1 MLAIDLSKAFDSVNL
16 PIMIEK
22 LRELGVDGIA
32 IKLFESFL
40 IDRKQYVEIK
50 NCKSSIKTIRTGVPQ
65 GSKLAATLFLIYINN
80 ILKLNLKGMP
90 QFYADDGTFLY
101 ATNSLD
107 ELLTYIQEDLNIISQ
122 WFERNLLKMNLAK
135 TNFIIFNNYRDIP
148 SIHDLKGVHLD
159 GSFISRVDTLKY
171 LGIWFDAN
179 LNWREHINRI
189 KMKLLPL
196 NFAIYR
202 NRKVIPQK
210 QLWLLYNSLFMSKIH
225 YLNPIWNNCSEQL
238 TNEIQRIQNKVI
250 KIFCICLEERQASSY
265 IIIGWIFVNML
276 YCKH

>member
-1 MLAIDLSKAFDSVNL
+1 
-16 PIMIEK
+16 
-22 LRELGVDGIA
+22 
-32 IKLFESFL
+32 
-40 IDRKQYVEIK
+40 
-50 NCKSSIKTIRTGVPQ
+50 
-65 GSKLAATLFLIYINN
+65 
-80 ILKLNLKGMP
+80 MP